1 MKHNQ
6 QGVGLIEVMVALT
19 ILAIAVLG
27 YSAMQIRAVSTS
39 IEAGNN
45 VLATSLARDLAER
58 LRVNRDGLKAI
69 QQDSGAFIGDLNA
82 GMLTIDPRPTTP
94 ITPDCSGAVCD
105 AEALA
110 RHDALAV
117 AKSARSYGMQMQVHE
132 CQGSRLARS
141 CIYVSWGDTT
151 TPTDG
156 EGDNDCTNR
165 TAYRPHAQ
173 CIIMEIYNRD

>member
-6 QGVGLIEVMVALT
+6 QGVGLIEVMVALI

-27 YSAMQIRAVSTS
+27 YSAMQIRAVNTS

-45 VLATSLARDLAER
+45 VLATTLARDLAER
-58 LRVNRDGLKAI
+58 LRVNRDGLSEI
-69 QQDSGAFIGDLNA
+69 QEASGAFNVTLNQ
-82 GMLTIDPRPTTP
+82 GMLTINPDPTVAVTP
-94 ITPDCSGAVCD
+94 NCGSATCTAG
-105 AEALA
+105 ALA
-110 RHDALAV
+110 RHDALTV

-132 CQGSRLARS
+132 CQGSQLARS

-151 TPTDG
+151 PTNG
-156 EGDNDCTNR
+156 TGGTHCTDS
-165 TAYRPHAQ
+165 TSYRPHAQ